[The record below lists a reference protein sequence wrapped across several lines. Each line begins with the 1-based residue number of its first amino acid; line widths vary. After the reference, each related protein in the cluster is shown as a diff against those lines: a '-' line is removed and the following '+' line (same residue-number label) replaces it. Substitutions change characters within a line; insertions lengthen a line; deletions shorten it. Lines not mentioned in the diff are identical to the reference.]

1 MSFYVAVRDVNVQS
15 MLARTA
21 ASYLSKRLG
30 TEVYINTFYLAPD
43 FSVYLKDVQLN
54 DFEHYPMFKVGVFDA
69 KTDIS
74 DFPKIGFDGIFLQ
87 DVLVNMVKY
96 DGSET
101 FNVNEVFAIF
111 LNDDDSEPVD
121 VPITADAIIINNLHV
136 VYWNQNKDHPE
147 KTTMDYHHIDIDNI
161 YGVIRDFSL
170 KDGVVEVQVNS
181 LSGKEKSGFKIHHFE
196 ADRMLF
202 DETGLDAKNITV
214 FQNGSKANLDLHF
227 GFDDFSQIDYFEDS
241 VYIYSNIKSGSYY
254 ALSDVRFFSNTMAKM
269 TDTIAFSGE
278 FEGTVSDFTL
288 TNFVFDFE
296 KNTELSG
303 DIRITGLPEIEQTIF
318 DVDIK
323 SMDYNFD
330 DLSHFAIPASN
341 PYFEVPSSLAPIDN
355 GNASISFKGGCYDF
369 TCDVVL
375 NTNPGCVKA
384 VVSATSVP
392 GTEECSYKALVN
404 SPKFNLTPFTETE
417 DPVVVGMKAYLN
429 GMLTYDDADVNMK
442 ADVQKLNL
450 FKNLFTDFGLYA
462 NFDNGVLKVNTVID
476 EPAVSLDFDGTINTN
491 GPRPEVVADVKIRNF
506 DFAKLN
512 IVSQDTLCRVSGLV
526 NADFN
531 GFDIDD
537 MAGGI
542 TVNDFVYLGS
552 EGRLDMDSL
561 KMSLE
566 EYGNETKKLIVNND
580 FFDFELDGI
589 INFSTL
595 EYSLKSYLDYYVFI
609 PWWQGYSHL
618 DKKTQ
623 DFYVTLA
630 MKKMAPLTRLFVPNL
645 KISDNT
651 TFTTTFSS
659 LKHNLNATF
668 EADEIDYSGVR
679 FKNIDL
685 KHKTFHDRGVL
696 DISVSQVVFRD
707 STETMEHLGLDNLA
721 LNGRMADDSIL
732 FNIKWHNNDTTML
745 NDANIFLKYHPLDS
759 LTAFVDM
766 SNTSVNVNDKKWGIS
781 PSSTAVMSD
790 YNVTFNNFDL
800 YSSDNERIVIN
811 GNLPFM
817 SGDTLSVNIRD
828 LDISDFNIIT
838 QGQDLRFNGDING
851 DIVVSG
857 LYDIPSLT
865 TDMTVDSLSV
875 NEHLV
880 GNVMLLSMLN
890 VADTSVVINAD
901 IERNSVKSVN
911 LNGSYYA
918 GRENDLDFALDFDEF
933 DVSFVNPFTRG
944 VVSRMNGDLSG
955 RLTLGGSIEKPLL
968 KGFVKMADAGCNI
981 DFLNT
986 YYTFDHSIIF
996 DENIVTINDMVITD
1010 TIGEQ
1015 ALLNATLT
1023 HNYLRDI
1030 KFDVDLRMNNF
1041 LGMNIPSG
1049 MDKAF
1054 YGTAIA
1060 SGIFSAQ
1067 GSLDDIRL
1075 GINATTRDGTHVTI
1089 PLPSTSSVND
1099 EFIIF
1104 VNNNAADTVNAADD
1118 TIPEVV
1124 TRKYDNLLID
1134 LTANVTQDAKVDILL
1149 PSNMG
1154 SMEAVGTGSINLNM
1168 LNDDMRL
1175 NGEYVINSG
1184 NFVFSLRNIVKRTF
1198 ELRNGGRIV
1207 WTGDASDADIDVVGV
1222 YKTKSSLNSLGIAVD
1237 STSMSNNINVN
1248 CIIRLSNKLQN
1259 PTLNFGIE
1267 LPNATNDVTTSVF
1280 SVIDTT
1286 DQSVMA
1292 QQVLSLLVLGEFL
1305 YTAGSNSWSRLGSS
1319 TYYSVITDQISN
1331 WLSQISSD
1339 IDVGVSYTPQ
1349 DNITNE
1355 ELEVALSTQLFNDR
1369 LIIEGNFGM
1378 YTSGTKN
1385 STRQNASNV
1394 VGDFDLTWKLTNR
1407 LSLKAYNHS
1416 NTSSVLNSYS
1426 FDNYSE
1432 YTQGVGFSLSQNF
1445 DRLSEVFVNLNKMK
1459 RTIDKAVRNKKD
1471 EKQEE
1476 KQEENQSD
1484 VR

>member
-74 DFPKIGFDGIFLQ
+74 GFPKIDFDGIFLQ
-87 DVLVNMVKY
+87 DVLVNVVKY
-96 DGSET
+96 DGNET

-111 LNDDDSEPVD
+111 LNDEDSEPVD
-121 VPITADAIIINNLHV
+121 LPITADAIIINNLRV
-136 VYWNQNKDHPE
+136 VYWDQNKDHPE

-161 YGVIRDFSL
+161 YGVMRDFSL
-170 KDGVVEVQVNS
+170 KDGIASVRVNS
-181 LSGKEKSGFKIHHFE
+181 LSGQEKSGFKIHHFE

-202 DETGLDAKNITV
+202 DDTGLDVKNITI

-227 GFDDFSQIDYFEDS
+227 GFDDFSQMDYFEDS

-254 ALSDVRFFSNTMAKM
+254 TLSDVRFFSNVMAKM

-288 TNFVFDFE
+288 TDFVFDFE

-303 DIRITGLPEIEQTIF
+303 DIRITGLPEIEQTVF
-318 DVDIK
+318 DIDIK
-323 SMDYNFD
+323 SMDYDFD

-369 TCDVVL
+369 ICDVVL
-375 NTNPGCVKA
+375 DTKSGRVKA
-384 VVSATSVP
+384 EMSVTSVP
-392 GTEECSYKALVN
+392 GTEKCSYKALIN
-404 SPKFNLTPFTETE
+404 SPKFNLTPFTGTK
-417 DPVVVGMKAYLN
+417 DPVVVGMKAQLN
-429 GMLTYDDADVNMK
+429 GKLTYDDANVNMK
-442 ADVQKLNL
+442 ADVQKLSM

-462 NFDNGVLKVNTVID
+462 SFDNGVLKVNTVID
-476 EPAVSLDFDGTINTN
+476 EPAVSLDFDGTLNTN
-491 GPRPEVVADVKIRNF
+491 GLRPAVIADVKIRNF

-512 IVSQDTLCRVSGLV
+512 LVSQDTQCRVSGLV

-542 TVNDFVYLGS
+542 TVKNFVYVGNG
-552 EGRLDMDSL
+552 GRLDMDSL
-561 KMSLE
+561 EMSLE
-566 EYGNETKKLIVNND
+566 EYGDDAKRLIVNND

-589 INFSTL
+589 VNFSTL
-595 EYSLKSYLDYYVFI
+595 EYSLMNYLDYYMFV
-609 PWWQGYSHL
+609 PWWPDYSHL
-618 DKKTQ
+618 DSKTQ
-623 DFYVTLA
+623 DFYATLD
-630 MKKMAPLTRLFVPNL
+630 MKNMTPLTHLFVPNL

-668 EADEIDYSGVR
+668 DADEIDCSGMK

-685 KHKTFHDRGVL
+685 RHKTFHDRGVL
-696 DISVSQVVFRD
+696 DISVSQIVFRD
-707 STETMEHLGLDNLA
+707 STETVERLGLDNLA
-721 LNGRMADDSIL
+721 LNGRIADDSIL
-732 FNIKWHNNDTTML
+732 FNIKWHNDDTTTL
-745 NDANIFLKYHPLDS
+745 NDANIFLKYHPIDS
-759 LTAFVDM
+759 LTAFIDM
-766 SNTSVNVNDKKWGIS
+766 GNTSVTVNDKKWGIS

-790 YNVTFNNFDL
+790 YNVTFSKFDL
-800 YSSDNERIVIN
+800 HSSDGERIIVN
-811 GNLPFM
+811 GNLPLM
-817 SGDTLSVNIRD
+817 SKDTLSVNISN

-838 QGQDLRFNGDING
+838 QDRDLRFDGDIDG

-875 NEHLV
+875 NEHLI
-880 GNVMLLSMLN
+880 GNVVFSSMLN
-890 VADTSVVINAD
+890 IADTSVVLNAD
-901 IERNSVKSVN
+901 VERNAVKS
-911 LNGSYYA
+911 LSLKGSYYA
-918 GRENDLDFALDFDEF
+918 GRMNDLDFALDFDKF

-955 RLTLGGSIEKPLL
+955 RLTLGGSLEKPVL
-968 KGFVKMADAGCNI
+968 KGYVKMADAGCNI

-986 YYTFDHSIIF
+986 YYTFGHDIVF

-1010 TIGEQ
+1010 TIGKQ
-1015 ALLNATLT
+1015 ALLNATIT

-1030 KFDVDLRMNNF
+1030 RFDVDLRMNDF
-1041 LGMNIPSG
+1041 LGMNIPASL
-1049 MDKAF
+1049 DKAF

-1060 SGIFSAQ
+1060 SGYFHAQ
-1067 GSLDDIRL
+1067 GSFDDIRL

-1104 VNNNAADTVNAADD
+1104 VNHNAADTVIADDD

-1124 TRKYDNLLID
+1124 TRKYDNLSID

-1168 LNDDMRL
+1168 LNDDMTL
-1175 NGEYVINSG
+1175 NGEYIISSG
-1184 NFVFSLRNIVKRTF
+1184 NFVFSLKNIVKRTF
-1198 ELRNGGRIV
+1198 EIRNGGRIV

-1222 YKTKSSLNSLGIAVD
+1222 YKTKSSLGSLGIAVD

-1280 SVIDTT
+1280 SAIDTT
-1286 DQSVMA
+1286 DQAVMA

-1319 TYYSVITDQISN
+1319 TYYGVITDQISN
-1331 WLSQISSD
+1331 WLSQISND

-1416 NTSSVLNSYS
+1416 NTNSVLNNYS

-1432 YTQGVGFSLSQNF
+1432 YTQGVGFSLSQSF
-1445 DRLSEVFVNLNKMK
+1445 DRLSEVFINLNKMK
-1459 RTIDKAVRNKKD
+1459 KTIDKAVRNKKD
-1471 EKQEE
+1471 DEQEE
-1476 KQEENQSD
+1476 KQND
-1484 VR
+1484 AR